1 MKQGCFYYVGICLC
15 LTVLG
20 YAGISL
26 FQMKKEDH
34 AAKQEYQRMQRL
46 AEETPEFEQLK
57 KINSDMVGWI
67 KILGTRIDYPVVCGK
82 DNEEYLHKTFSKK
95 KNRSGC
101 IFLDVNCKKDFSSD
115 NSVIYGH
122 HMKDGS
128 MFAELVKFRDPE
140 FVKRHKRILLYLPEK
155 TLSLSVVSAYAAAPK
170 VLPIEFSSI
179 REKER
184 WKAEILK
191 SSESVKGKIK
201 GNVYTFVTCSYEK
214 EDYRTYVH
222 AVEESDVWKES
233 RGGSFQNTGD
243 LIK

>member
-1 MKQGCFYYVGICLC
+1 
-15 LTVLG
+15 
-20 YAGISL
+20 
-26 FQMKKEDH
+26 MKKYIWNGMFLLCMIVMLYSIS
-34 AAKQEYQRMQRL
+34 QII
-46 AEETPEFEQLK
+46 LK
-57 KINSDMVGWI
+57 KMEYRKAQMEYKELTTETFQKERINFEALRNRNPDMVGWI
-67 KILGTRIDYPVVCGK
+67 KVPGTRIDYPVVCGK

-222 AVEESDVWKES
+222 AVKTEGK
-233 RGGSFQNTGD
+233 
-243 LIK
+243 

>member
-1 MKQGCFYYVGICLC
+1 
-15 LTVLG
+15 
-20 YAGISL
+20 
-26 FQMKKEDH
+26 MKKYIWNGMFLLCMIVMLYSIS
-34 AAKQEYQRMQRL
+34 QII
-46 AEETPEFEQLK
+46 LK
-57 KINSDMVGWI
+57 KMEYRKAQMEYKELTTETFQKERINFEALRNRNPDMVGWI
-67 KILGTRIDYPVVCGK
+67 KVPGTRIDYPVVCGK

-155 TLSLSVVSAYAAAPK
+155 TLSLSVVSAYAVAPK

-222 AVEESDVWKES
+222 AVKTEGK
-233 RGGSFQNTGD
+233 
-243 LIK
+243 

>member
-1 MKQGCFYYVGICLC
+1 
-15 LTVLG
+15 
-20 YAGISL
+20 
-26 FQMKKEDH
+26 MKKYIWNGMFLLCMIVMLYSIS
-34 AAKQEYQRMQRL
+34 QII
-46 AEETPEFEQLK
+46 LK
-57 KINSDMVGWI
+57 KMEYRKAQMEYKELTTETFQKERINFEALRNRNPDMVGWI
-67 KILGTRIDYPVVCGK
+67 KVPGTRIDYPVVCGK

-140 FVKRHKRILLYLPEK
+140 FVKRHKRILLYLPET
-155 TLSLSVVSAYAAAPK
+155 TLSLSVVSAYAVAPK

-222 AVEESDVWKES
+222 AVKTEGK
-233 RGGSFQNTGD
+233 
-243 LIK
+243 

>member
-1 MKQGCFYYVGICLC
+1 
-15 LTVLG
+15 
-20 YAGISL
+20 
-26 FQMKKEDH
+26 MKKYIWNGMFLLCMIVMLYSIS
-34 AAKQEYQRMQRL
+34 QII
-46 AEETPEFEQLK
+46 LK
-57 KINSDMVGWI
+57 KMEYRKAQMEYKELTTETFQKERINFEALRNRNPDMVGWI
-67 KILGTRIDYPVVCGK
+67 KVPGTRIDYPVVCGK

-140 FVKRHKRILLYLPEK
+140 FVKRHKRILLYLPET

-222 AVEESDVWKES
+222 AVKTEGK
-233 RGGSFQNTGD
+233 
-243 LIK
+243 

>member
-1 MKQGCFYYVGICLC
+1 
-15 LTVLG
+15 
-20 YAGISL
+20 
-26 FQMKKEDH
+26 MKKYIWNGLLLLCMIVMLYSIS
-34 AAKQEYQRMQRL
+34 QIV
-46 AEETPEFEQLK
+46 LK
-57 KINSDMVGWI
+57 KMEYRKAQMEYKELTIEAFQKGTIDFETLRDINPDIVGWI
-67 KILGTRIDYPVVCGK
+67 KIPGTRIDYPVVQGK

-95 KNRSGC
+95 QNRSGSV
-101 IFLDVNCKKDFSSD
+101 FLDVNCKKDFSSD

-128 MFAELVKFRDPE
+128 MFAELVKFRDPA

-155 TLSLSVVSAYAAAPK
+155 TLSLSVVSAYATAPK

-214 EDYRTYVH
+214 EDYRTYIH
-222 AVEESDVWKES
+222 AVKTEGK
-233 RGGSFQNTGD
+233 
-243 LIK
+243 

>member
-1 MKQGCFYYVGICLC
+1 
-15 LTVLG
+15 
-20 YAGISL
+20 
-26 FQMKKEDH
+26 MKKYIWNGLLLLCMIVMLYSIS
-34 AAKQEYQRMQRL
+34 QIV
-46 AEETPEFEQLK
+46 LK
-57 KINSDMVGWI
+57 KMEYRKAQMEYKELTIEAFQKGTIDFETLRDINPDIVGWI
-67 KILGTRIDYPVVCGK
+67 KIPGTKIDYPVVQGK

-95 KNRSGC
+95 QNRSGSV
-101 IFLDVNCKKDFSSD
+101 FLDVNCKKDFSSD

-128 MFAELVKFRDPE
+128 MFAELVKFRDPV

-155 TLSLSVVSAYAAAPK
+155 TLSLSVVSSYATAPK

-214 EDYRTYVH
+214 EDYRTYIH
-222 AVEESDVWKES
+222 AVKTEGK
-233 RGGSFQNTGD
+233 
-243 LIK
+243 

>member
-1 MKQGCFYYVGICLC
+1 
-15 LTVLG
+15 
-20 YAGISL
+20 
-26 FQMKKEDH
+26 MKKYIWNGMFLLCMIVMLYSLS
-34 AAKQEYQRMQRL
+34 QII
-46 AEETPEFEQLK
+46 LK
-57 KINSDMVGWI
+57 KMEYRKAQMEYKELTTETFQKERINFEALRNRNPDMVGWI
-67 KILGTRIDYPVVCGK
+67 KVPGTRIDYPVVCGK

-222 AVEESDVWKES
+222 AVKTEGK
-233 RGGSFQNTGD
+233 
-243 LIK
+243 

>member
-1 MKQGCFYYVGICLC
+1 
-15 LTVLG
+15 
-20 YAGISL
+20 
-26 FQMKKEDH
+26 MKKYIWNGMFLLCMIVMLYSIS
-34 AAKQEYQRMQRL
+34 QII
-46 AEETPEFEQLK
+46 LK
-57 KINSDMVGWI
+57 KMEYRKAQMEYKELTTETFQKERIDFEALRNRNPDIVGWI
-67 KILGTRIDYPVVCGK
+67 KIPGTRIDYPVVCGK

-95 KNRSGC
+95 QNRSGC

-128 MFAELVKFRDPE
+128 MFAELVKFRNPA
-140 FVKRHKRILLYLPEK
+140 FVKRHKRIFLYLPEK

-191 SSESVKGKIK
+191 GSESVKGKIK

-222 AVEESDVWKES
+222 AVKTEGK
-233 RGGSFQNTGD
+233 
-243 LIK
+243 